1 MNLGGQAAFRK
12 LTISMM
18 DPFLR
23 DRGCSG
29 DNQYLDTTVI
39 GTVK

>member
-1 MNLGGQAAFRK
+1 
-12 LTISMM
+12 M

-23 DRGCSG
+23 DTGCSG

-39 GTVK
+39 GTVKWKYREQVQHA